1 MAVAVI
7 AMAAGVLQIP
17 VSVYLLCMSKRV
29 TPSAL
34 ILDISLCAD
43 VVCNIMSSCHAHT
56 CTRI

>member
-1 MAVAVI
+1 MI